1 MSDATSGL
9 PDSAVRLGGLMD
21 MLEGAK
27 EPMNRRPGIIA
38 LVLALLPYCGVGL
51 ALLGGI
57 LGFG

>member
-1 MSDATSGL
+1 MMNAATVLFG
-9 PDSAVRLGGLMD
+9 SAVRLGGLMD

-27 EPMNRRPGIIA
+27 EPMNRRPGITA